1 MELCKSYCN
10 QKKKKK
16 KLIKSKLSAQDLAR
30 TQWRKGRGICL
41 QILSFQSTFPR
52 SPPPLFFFLL
62 NQIIFHILF
71 YTTKIYSSE
80 NSNPWYSKKTVRIPP
95 LNSYHLRA
103 LSQGNRTSNCLRL
116 SIPLLH
122 IVSHF
127 PCLQIVQYCFESFME
142 KHLVLWKK
150 NEKSQALLKW

>member
-1 MELCKSYCN
+1 MHRILQEHSEG
-10 QKKKKK
+10 
-16 KLIKSKLSAQDLAR
+16 
-30 TQWRKGRGICL
+30 KGGVFAFRFFHFNL
-41 QILSFQSTFPR
+41 PFPEA
-52 SPPPLFFFLL
+52 PLPFFFLL

-150 NEKSQALLKW
+150 KKKWKITGITKVIKQVKTG